1 MGVKK
6 TVIRGRGIGGAA
18 EIRPGSGAQ
27 GGEILP
33 LRSGAGMLSRAFF
46 RDPHD
51 REISRP
57 ASF

>member
-27 GGEILP
+27 ERGDIAIAVRG
-33 LRSGAGMLSRAFF
+33 RDAFTSVF
-46 RDPHD
+46 QG
-51 REISRP
+51 P
-57 ASF
+57 A